1 MTCGDEHG
9 IGSAS
14 VSDLPATAGQD
25 GYAAKVAKDYQERD
39 HMPIA
44 VSGGTTVNL
53 AGFRILSASTQ
64 AVCQAMYEAC
74 ERRGKLRLFFA
85 NTNFIVHCRQLIPR
99 IEAAPVCIVND
110 GIGLEL
116 AARMIHRRG
125 FAENLNGSDFFPRF
139 CQESTRPLRFFL
151 FGSRPGIAEQAAQA
165 LVERFGQ
172 QVVGT
177 CDGYGEFA
185 ALGPE
190 LVTRINDSGA
200 EVVLVAFGNPL
211 QEQWILD
218 NSDAIDAPVMMGV
231 GALLDFL
238 SGTATRAPPWVR
250 KLKME
255 WLYRL
260 SREPRRLLKRY
271 SVDLLV
277 FFWICL
283 RAGAGRPAPAR

>member
-9 IGSAS
+9 IRSAS
-14 VSDLPATAGQD
+14 VSDLPATGGQD
-25 GYAAKVAKDYQERD
+25 GHAAKAVKDCQESD

-139 CQESTRPLRFFL
+139 CQESRRPLRFFL

-218 NSDAIDAPVMMGV
+218 NSDAIDAPVMMGI

-238 SGTATRAPPWVR
+238 SGTAKRAPPWVR

-283 RAGAGRPAPAR
+283 RAGDGRAAQAR